1 MLPTEGVL
9 KVLAVQSVQLY
20 ACRCLQSD
28 CDVCVTYLMQGSTG
42 DGLKLT
48 DTFVFFL
55 RLMISCLFD
64 IVAIDYDG
72 LLLMVTDLVW
82 LSFGSFIPHR
92 SEWLSSCYV
101 IITHRS

>member
-9 KVLAVQSVQLY
+9 KVQVVQSVQFY

-28 CDVCVTYLMQGSTG
+28 CDICETYLMQCSTG
-42 DGLKLT
+42 DDLRLT
-48 DTFVFFL
+48 DRLVFFV

-72 LLLMVTDLVW
+72 LLLMVTDLFW
-82 LSFGSFIPHR
+82 LSF
-92 SEWLSSCYV
+92 
-101 IITHRS
+101 